1 MTAPRIQKLEP
12 FGPGGTAAA
21 TSLALW
27 PEIPASALAA
37 GKPVQRGHYYLEDKA
52 RGLTAGVWDCTA
64 MTEKGGPYSVNEFMI
79 LLEGEVTII
88 EAPKNVPSP
97 PARSR
102 SDRRDAGEGG
112 APSGRAGEGAAQ
124 AEPRRTTFRAGESF
138 IIPKGLPCQW
148 HQDGYVRKFFVIFD
162 DASGMVPPDPAAL
175 APLRPDPRA
184 DLAPSAGPAPELLL
198 RGAPQQRDKRYYADL
213 TGQWTVG
220 VWSSTPYHRKTI
232 PFPRHELMHILEG
245 EVTITEEGQPPRTF
259 KAGDTFVVPMGTL
272 CDWKSTV
279 DIRKFYCIMQPKAE
293 AAGVKAAE

>member
-21 TSLALW
+21 TGLALW
-27 PEIPASALAA
+27 PEIPAAALAA
-37 GKPVQRGHYYLEDKA
+37 GKPVQRGHFYLEDKA

-64 MTEKGGPYSVNEFMI
+64 MTEKGGPYSVNEFII
-79 LLEGEVTII
+79 LLEGEVTLI
-88 EAPKNVPSP
+88 EAN
-97 PARSR
+97 
-102 SDRRDAGEGG
+102 
-112 APSGRAGEGAAQ
+112 
-124 AEPRRTTFRAGESF
+124 RRTTYKAGESF

-162 DASGMVPPDPAAL
+162 DASGLTPENPAAL

-198 RGAPQQRDKRYYADL
+198 SGAPQQRDKRYYADL

-245 EVTITEEGQPPRTF
+245 EVTITEDGQPPRTF

-279 DIRKFYCIMQPKAE
+279 DVRKFYCIFQPKAE
-293 AAGVKAAE
+293 AAGAKGKEAAE

>member
-12 FGPGGTAAA
+12 FGPGGSATA
-21 TSLALW
+21 TGLAVW
-27 PEIPASALAA
+27 PEIPASALAV

-79 LLEGEVTII
+79 LLEGEVTLI
-88 EAPKNVPSP
+88 EPPKNVPSP
-97 PARSR
+97 L
-102 SDRRDAGEGG
+102 AGEGG

-162 DASGMVPPDPAAL
+162 DASGLAPENPAAL

-184 DLAPSAGPAPELLL
+184 DLRRSCCSAARRNSGTSATTPTSPGNGPSAC
-198 RGAPQQRDKRYYADL
+198 GAP
-213 TGQWTVG
+213 
-220 VWSSTPYHRKTI
+220 P
-232 PFPRHELMHILEG
+232 P
-245 EVTITEEGQPPRTF
+245 ITAKPSPSRAT
-259 KAGDTFVVPMGTL
+259 
-272 CDWKSTV
+272 S
-279 DIRKFYCIMQPKAE
+279 
-293 AAGVKAAE
+293 